1 MIFFD
6 NRFIYESS
14 LNCFG
19 QKEWVIMNKISILFL
34 GMFVMLLSMV
44 PFTMGAYTSASSM
57 VHVTLMSQTPDPV
70 EPGEIVTVKFKVE
83 NNGTETNR
91 DAIVTLLPQYPFSLY
106 GDVAEKNI
114 GKLRAGSRGSNAI
127 IVEYKLKVDQE
138 ATESETELELKVQL
152 GDAAISY
159 MDNQFKVDIQT
170 QDAVLDISS
179 ITFEPEQIRPGE
191 VTEVTFVIK
200 NLADSTLKNIKFK
213 MNLNSSTIP
222 FAPYKSSSEKI
233 ISQLVSEYQKTV
245 TFTLIADPKAA
256 AGLYKVPLEITYAD
270 EKGKSYTVLEVL
282 AVSLGD
288 VPKVK
293 PFIKKTSVLEAGKNG
308 KLTLE
313 IANPGTADIR
323 YLELFIIP
331 TEEYTLLTPSDY
343 FYIGNIDADDT
354 ESEELEIYIIPDVK
368 LLHLPVKLKYF
379 DANGKQFQQQFD
391 LTMNLYS
398 AAQLQ
403 KFGKEPANY
412 MWLYVLVII
421 GVVGGFLLYKKYKPK
436 TR

>member
-1 MIFFD
+1 
-6 NRFIYESS
+6 
-14 LNCFG
+14 
-19 QKEWVIMNKISILFL
+19 
-34 GMFVMLLSMV
+34 
-44 PFTMGAYTSASSM
+44 
-57 VHVTLMSQTPDPV
+57 MSQTPDPE

-83 NNGTETNR
+83 NEGEETNT
-91 DAIVTLLPQYPFSLY
+91 DAIVKLMPQYPFSLY
-106 GDVAEKNI
+106 GDTAEKNI
-114 GKLRAGSRGSNAI
+114 GKLRAASKGSDAV

-138 ATESETELELKVQL
+138 AIEGDTELELKVSL
-152 GDAAISY
+152 GDAALSY
-159 MDNQFKVDIQT
+159 INNEFKVDIET
-170 QDAVLDISS
+170 QDAVLDITS
-179 ITFEPEQIRPGE
+179 IMFDPEQIKPGE
-191 VTEVTFVIK
+191 ITDATIVIK

-213 MNLNSSTIP
+213 LNLSSSIP
-222 FAPYKSSSEKI
+222 FAPYKSTSEKI
-233 ISQLVSEYQKTV
+233 IPILDSQYQKTI
-245 TFTLIADPKAA
+245 TFSLIADPKAT
-256 AGLYKVPLEITYAD
+256 AGLYKVPIEIKYND
-270 EKGKSYTVLEVL
+270 EKGNVYSSQEIL

-293 PFIKKTSVLEAGKNG
+293 PFIKKTSVLQAGENG
-308 KLTLE
+308 KLILE

-354 ESEELEIYIIPDVK
+354 ESEELEIYIQPETK
-368 LLHLPVKLKYF
+368 QLHLPVKLKYF

-403 KFGKEPANY
+403 KFGKQTANY
-412 MWLYVLVII
+412 NWMYVVLVL
-421 GVVGGFLLYKKYKPK
+421 VVASGFFLYKKYKTK